1 MKKGLDEAIKDIL
14 DDFDKGVVVSVQDAV
29 KAATKA
35 GLREVKSNTSI
46 FRRRTGMYRKGWRSR
61 VENGRMTASGVI
73 YNASL
78 PGLPHLLEFGHATR
92 NGGRVPGRMHIA
104 PVQDLLE
111 REFFQEMERRI

>member
-1 MKKGLDEAIKDIL
+1 MKKGLDEAIRDIL
-14 DDFDKGVVVSVQDAV
+14 DDFDNGVIESTQEAV

-35 GLREVKSNTSI
+35 GLREVKSNSSI
-46 FRRRTGMYRKGWRSR
+46 FRGTGKYKSGWKSR
-61 VENGRMTASGVI
+61 VETTRLSASGVI

-78 PGLPHLLEFGHATR
+78 PGLPHLLEFGHAKK

-111 REFFQEMERRI
+111 REFFQEMERRV